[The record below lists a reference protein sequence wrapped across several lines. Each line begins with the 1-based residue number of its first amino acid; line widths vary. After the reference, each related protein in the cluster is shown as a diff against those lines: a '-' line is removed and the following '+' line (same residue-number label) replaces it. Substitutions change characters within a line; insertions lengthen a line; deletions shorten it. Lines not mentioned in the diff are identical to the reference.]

1 MRAAGAR
8 SEVARVLHEAG
19 DVALVLVHLSET
31 GIARE
36 RVDWYVREGRAV
48 RSELSGDDVIALG
61 VARGPQVSEVLQVL
75 RDGRV
80 DGRFVDR
87 QAEIR
92 YVRALTRSE
101 ERKG

>member
-1 MRAAGAR
+1 
-8 SEVARVLHEAG
+8 
-19 DVALVLVHLSET
+19 
-31 GIARE
+31 
-36 RVDWYVREGRAV
+36 
-48 RSELSGDDVIALG
+48 
-61 VARGPQVSEVLQVL
+61 VLQVL
-75 RDGRV
+75 RDGRL